1 MCALGTRAQ
10 RSPPGGPNYPVP
22 CVRVHE
28 GVCQGGSLL
37 RVSCVRVHES
47 YVALYINGTIQY
59 QGHLHH
65 HSHTLT
71 HTRTVPLPP
80 VEGDTG
86 EKQKGGI
93 NLLDSLLP
101 LSDLSECL
109 SR

>member
-22 CVRVHE
+22 CVYAKVCVKAVVCISCRV
-28 GVCQGGSLL
+28 C
-37 RVSCVRVHES
+37 VHES
-47 YVALYINGTIQY
+47 CVAIYINGAIQY
-59 QGHLHH
+59 QGHRHH

-71 HTRTVPLPP
+71 HTRTVSVPP

-86 EKQKGGI
+86 GKQKGGI
-93 NLLDSLLP
+93 NLLDSFLP

-109 SR
+109 SC